1 MFQKLR
7 EDWGGWNQ
15 DEELLLR
22 SGEETSALQVV
33 AKI

>member
-1 MFQKLR
+1 MFWKLR

-15 DEELLLR
+15 DEELLLS
-22 SGEETSALQVV
+22 SGEGITGLYIV